1 MPRFSEEAPDP
12 GEEEGWP
19 LEGVSVPPYACAVNG
34 MQKKGL
40 AALEMHGEL
49 QGICLGAEG
58 DPLGIHGGSAPKS
71 GDPAISRLLA
81 HEF

>member
-1 MPRFSEEAPDP
+1 MQGTYLRDEISKAGR
-12 GEEEGWP
+12 GEW
-19 LEGVSVPPYACAVNG
+19 YA
-34 MQKKGL
+34 KKVL
-40 AALEMHGEL
+40 TALKMHGEL